1 MRARAVRVARAR
13 ATGESR
19 TMRMVRCARAR
30 ARGGARW
37 RRRDGNRAGCRDER
51 VVDAFWGGRFLV
63 KISQIERATDERYV

>member
-1 MRARAVRVARAR
+1 
-13 ATGESR
+13 
-19 TMRMVRCARAR
+19 MVRCARAR